1 MKKQLLILVM
11 TLLPMV
17 ASAYDAKIDGIYYNL
32 NSTDKTATVTSG
44 SYYSPYSGSIQI
56 PSSIYYNSKNYNVT
70 AIGESAFKE
79 CKNVTSISIPSSITT
94 IGNYAFSGCTGISSI
109 NLPSSVTSI
118 GQSAFVGCT
127 GLVTATMTSKVTNI
141 PRWMFSGCTNLSSFS
156 IPSSVTSIGIEAFRN
171 CTGLSN
177 ISIPTSVTII
187 ERGAFEGCSNLT
199 TISLPP
205 SIVEIQPQAFS
216 NCTYLKS
223 INIPE
228 NVKTLGL
235 YPVYYSTYYKSYAQ
249 RYDDDG
255 YLRSYESPFG
265 GCSSL
270 KSFVV
275 DEDNPYFFAV
285 DGVLFNKGGDIL
297 YEFPKGKSGDYIIPS
312 QCKAMNNGTLRDCDK
327 LTGLSLSDDF
337 WTPDRQFP
345 SGKLIKSFHIGKKLS
360 GSIMTYNA
368 VSSLP
373 NVETITVDEENQNWW
388 VEDGVLYG
396 DTYEWDYWGDYLSPI
411 SKSLVLYPQKKMS
424 TSFTVPEGVKYIAEG
439 AMGGNSYIQN
449 VVLPSTVGSIG
460 SSAFKDCSN
469 LRTINIPCS
478 YIYENAFENCSKL
491 ASIDLSNVGYLGG
504 RSFQNCT
511 SLKTIILG
519 SAFSYEEYGDIKYM
533 DHIGENVFILCNSIS
548 DIYVINKNLTCY
560 GFVSVGEDYDQFV
573 NVNMFYNNFDAT
585 VHVPTESLSAYQSAG
600 QWMSFTSWVADK
612 SVDVKCA
619 IDDATKIW
627 SKATEGDAEGQY
639 ESGAK
644 AELKNVIDE
653 VLEAWSLGLADNV
666 CDNLIQQIND
676 ALTTF
681 ESKKVTYGVNSTF
694 MATIEEGFDLKFKI
708 LSIQQPEV
716 TVAPYQEIA
725 NNTSVTIPET
735 VQDDNGTTF
744 TVTSISDYAFR
755 NSSSLASVAIPYS
768 VTAIGFQAFYYCSGL
783 TDVYCHAENVPST
796 SGSFNNSTI
805 GSVTLHVPNGS
816 IEKYKSVSPW
826 KNFKDIVAITGSDP
840 GAQKCA
846 TPTITFVDGK
856 FKLSCETE
864 GVSYKTS
871 CTYSTTNSDV
881 NGDEFV
887 PGGTT
892 ICHVSVYATKEGFA
906 DSNPATAD
914 VELFVGKNGD
924 TNQDGK
930 VTITDAVTVVNIIL
944 NNGETTAPAM
954 ESPAVEAPEVGE
966 PE

>member
-79 CKNVTSISIPSSITT
+79 CKNVTSISIPSSVTN
-94 IGNYAFSGCTGISSI
+94 IGQYAFYCCTGISSI
-109 NLPSSVTSI
+109 SIPSSVTSI
-118 GQSAFVGCT
+118 GQSAFAGCT
-127 GLVTATMTSKVTNI
+127 GLVTAIMTSKVTNI
-141 PRWMFSGCTNLSSFS
+141 PHCLFDGCTNLDSFS
-156 IPSSVTSIGIEAFRN
+156 IPSSVTSIEDEAFRN

-177 ISIPTSVTII
+177 ITIPTSVTAIKS
-187 ERGAFEGCSNLT
+187 GAFYNCSNLT
-199 TISLPP
+199 SISLPP
-205 SIVEIQPQAFS
+205 SIIEIQPQAFK

-228 NVKTLGL
+228 NVQTIGVN
-235 YPVYYSTYYKSYAQ
+235 PVYYDTYYKCYAQ

-255 YLRSYESPFG
+255 YLQSYQSPFD
-265 GCSSL
+265 GCTSL

-275 DEDNPYFFAV
+275 DEDNPYYSSV

-312 QCKAMNNGTLRDCDK
+312 QCKAMNPGTLRDCDK

-337 WTPDRQFP
+337 WAPDRQFP
-345 SGKLIKSFHIGKKLS
+345 FSGKLIKSFHIGKKLT

-373 NVETITVDEENQNWW
+373 NVETITVDEENENWW

-396 DTYEWDYWGDYLSPI
+396 DTYEWDRWGDYLRPI
-411 SKSLVLYPQKKMS
+411 SKSLVLYPQKKTS
-424 TSFTVPEGVKYIAEG
+424 TSFTVPEGVKYIAGG

-469 LRTINIPCS
+469 LKAINIPCS
-478 YIYENAFENCSKL
+478 YIYSNAFENCSKL
-491 ASIDLSNVGYLGG
+491 TSIDLSNVGYLEGH
-504 RSFQNCT
+504 SFKNCT

-533 DHIGENVFILCNSIS
+533 DHIGDGVFVFCNSIS
-548 DIYVINKNLTCY
+548 DIYVVNKNLTKY
-560 GFVSVGEDYDQFV
+560 GYVDVGEDYDQFV
-573 NVNMFYNNFDAT
+573 DVNMFYNNFDAT
-585 VHVPTESLSAYQSAG
+585 VHVPLESLSAYQSAG
-600 QWMSFTSWVADK
+600 QWKSFTSWVADK

-619 IDDATKIW
+619 IDDATKTW
-627 SKATEGDAEGQY
+627 NKAIEGDAEGQY

-716 TVAPYQEIA
+716 AVASYQEIS

-755 NSSSLASVAIPYS
+755 NSSTLTSVAIPYS
-768 VTAIGFQAFYYCSGL
+768 VISIGFQAFYYCSSL
-783 TDVYCHAENVPST
+783 ADFYSHAENIPST

-805 GSVTLHVPNGS
+805 SSTILHVPNGS

-840 GAQKCA
+840 GVQKCA
-846 TPTITFVDGK
+846 TPAIAFVDGK
-856 FKLSCETE
+856 LRLSCETE

-892 ICHVSVYATKEGFA
+892 TCHVSVYATKEGFA
-906 DSNPATAD
+906 DSNPATTD
-914 VELFVGKNGD
+914 VELSVGKKGD
-924 TNQDGK
+924 VNQDG
-930 VTITDAVTVVNIIL
+930 VVSISDAVGVVNIIL
-944 NNGETTAPAM
+944 NGDASVDTPGIELNSLP
-954 ESPAVEAPEVGE
+954 EAE
-966 PE
+966 

>member
-1 MKKQLLILVM
+1 MSGDWLAIIKFMKKQLLLFVM

-17 ASAYDAKIDGIYYNL
+17 AKSYDAKIDGFCYNF
-32 NSTDKTATVTSG
+32 NTEAKTATVT
-44 SYYSPYSGSIQI
+44 YYSTNETSNSNFYSGSIQI
-56 PSSIYYNSKNYNVT
+56 PPSVVYNNKTYSVT
-70 AIGESAFKE
+70 AIGER
-79 CKNVTSISIPSSITT
+79 
-94 IGNYAFSGCTGISSI
+94 AFSGCKSITSVAISGNITSIGSYTFSSCSGISSI
-109 NLPSSVTSI
+109 NIPSSVTSI
-118 GQSAFVGCT
+118 GNGLFAGCT
-127 GLVTATMTSKVTNI
+127 GLVSVTMTSRVTSI
-141 PRWMFSGCTNLSSFS
+141 PHWMFDGCTNLDSFS
-156 IPSSVTSIGIEAFRN
+156 IPSSVTSIEDEAFRN

-177 ISIPTSVTII
+177 ITIPTSVTAIKS
-187 ERGAFEGCSNLT
+187 GAFYNCSNLT
-199 TISLPP
+199 SISLPP
-205 SIVEIQPQAFS
+205 SIIEIQPEAFK

-228 NVKTLGL
+228 NVKTIGL
-235 YPVYYSTYYKSYAQ
+235 YPVYYNTNNKCYAE

-255 YLRSYESPFG
+255 YIQSYQSPFD

-275 DEDNPYFFAV
+275 DDDNPYYSSV

-297 YEFPKGKSGDYIIPS
+297 YEFPKGKSGGYTIPS
-312 QCKAMNNGTLRDCDK
+312 QCKAMNPGTLRDCDK

-345 SGKLIKSFHIGKKLS
+345 FSGKLIKSFHIGKKLT

-373 NVETITVDEENQNWW
+373 NVETITVDEENENWW

-396 DTYEWDYWGDYLSPI
+396 DTYEWDYWGDYLRPI
-411 SKSLVLYPQKKMS
+411 SKSLVLYPQKKTS
-424 TSFTVPEGVKYIAEG
+424 TSFAVSEGVKYIATG
-439 AMGGNSYIQN
+439 AMGGNTYVQN
-449 VVLPSTVGSIG
+449 VSLPATVGSIG

-469 LRTINIPCS
+469 LKAINIPCS
-478 YIYENAFENCSKL
+478 YIYSNAFENCSKL
-491 ASIDLSNVGYLGG
+491 TSIDLSNVRYLGG

-533 DHIGENVFILCNSIS
+533 DHIGDCVFVLCNSIS
-548 DIYVINKNLTCY
+548 DIYVINKNLTLY
-560 GFVSVGEDYDQFV
+560 GCVDVDEDYDEFV

-585 VHVPTESLSAYQSAG
+585 VHIPSGCLSAYQSSG
-600 QWMSFTSWVADK
+600 QWCNFSSWVEDK

-666 CDNLIQQIND
+666 CDNLLQQIID
-676 ALTTF
+676 ALATF

-694 MATIEEGFDLKFKI
+694 MATIEEGFELKFKI

-744 TVTSISDYAFR
+744 TVSSISDYAFR
-755 NSSSLASVAIPYS
+755 NSSTLTSVAIPNS
-768 VTAIGFQAFYYCSGL
+768 IATIGLMAFRGCSSL
-783 TDVYCHAENVPST
+783 TDVYCYAENIPVT
-796 SGSFNNSTI
+796 SYNAFESSSYNTA
-805 GSVTLHVPNGS
+805 TLHVPASS
-816 IEKYKSVSPW
+816 INSYQSTAPW
-826 KNFKDIVAITGSDP
+826 KSFGNIVALP
-840 GAQKCA
+840 LPQCA
-846 TPTITFVDGK
+846 TPTIAFANGRLTFD
-856 FKLSCETE
+856 CETE
-864 GVSYKTS
+864 DVEFFYTINATISESSMGNNVPLANLGA
-871 CTYSTTNSDV
+871 TYT
-881 NGDEFV
+881 
-887 PGGTT
+887 
-892 ICHVSVYATKEGFA
+892 VSVYAKKEGYYNSGVATQDITYQAKTGDVNRDGEVNVA
-906 DSNPATAD
+906 DHVKLSS
-914 VELFVGKNGD
+914 
-924 TNQDGK
+924 
-930 VTITDAVTVVNIIL
+930 IIMDK
-944 NNGETTAPAM
+944 E
-954 ESPAVEAPEVGE
+954 
-966 PE
+966 